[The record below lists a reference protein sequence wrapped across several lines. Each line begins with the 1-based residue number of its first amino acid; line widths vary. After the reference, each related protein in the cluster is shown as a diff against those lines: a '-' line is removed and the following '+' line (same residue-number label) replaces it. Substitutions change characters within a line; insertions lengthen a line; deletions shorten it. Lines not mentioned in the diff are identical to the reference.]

1 MKRHEILGTPV
12 DALTYGD
19 AVEKVR
25 ASISTREPLWILA
38 VNPEKIMKTLKD
50 RKLKKLLLCAD
61 LFIPDGVGILWAG
74 KILGKPFRQRVT
86 GVDLLMTLVAEAA
99 QKKWR
104 IYLLGAEP
112 GVAEAVAQK
121 LGKSYPGLIVSG
133 SRDGYFQVEEETEVV
148 EEIKQARPDLLFVGM
163 GSPKQEEFI
172 QTYRQ
177 ELGVPVCMGVG
188 GSFDVI
194 SGKKKRA
201 PRFLQRLG
209 LEWTWRLVKEPT
221 RISRMSVLPKFMLM
235 VLREK
240 FGLFKLE
247 EEKL

>member
-1 MKRHEILGTPV
+1 
-12 DALTYGD
+12 
-19 AVEKVR
+19 
-25 ASISTREPLWILA
+25 
-38 VNPEKIMKTLKD
+38 
-50 RKLKKLLLCAD
+50 
-61 LFIPDGVGILWAG
+61 
-74 KILGKPFRQRVT
+74 
-86 GVDLLMTLVAEAA
+86 
-99 QKKWR
+99 
-104 IYLLGAEP
+104 
-112 GVAEAVAQK
+112 
-121 LGKSYPGLIVSG
+121 
-133 SRDGYFQVEEETEVV
+133 
-148 EEIKQARPDLLFVGM
+148 
-163 GSPKQEEFI
+163 
-172 QTYRQ
+172 
-177 ELGVPVCMGVG
+177 MGVG